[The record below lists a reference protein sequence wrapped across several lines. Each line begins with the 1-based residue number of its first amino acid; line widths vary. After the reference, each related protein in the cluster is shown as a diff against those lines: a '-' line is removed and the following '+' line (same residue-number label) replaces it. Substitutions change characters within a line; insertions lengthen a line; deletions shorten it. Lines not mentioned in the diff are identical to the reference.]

1 MELKKLQQQWN
12 SFPEVS
18 MEERPIL
25 SSDLE
30 KIVVKNPLSDA
41 FYLRKK
47 LLTRIVLFSVFWLVN
62 TWLLK
67 MQYSSDGND
76 LFLHLV
82 FFLLLSY
89 SIYFHLRLLFFADY
103 PTLLSL
109 PLLSFLGKLEIV
121 MDKYIISFKVT
132 SVLTAFAL
140 LVFFERLLARFS
152 PAAYESFSRNIWYK
166 WLLLIFM
173 AVSFDILLMHLV
185 VPKYRKLLD
194 TVRRYKE
201 GIVSKAQNK

>member
-1 MELKKLQQQWN
+1 GTCQELYPLFKGKTDMELKKLLQHWN

-47 LLTRIVLFSVFWLVN
+47 LLTRIILFSVIWLVN

-67 MQYSSDGND
+67 NQWPADGND
-76 LFLHLV
+76 LFLPLA

-89 SIYFHLRLLFFADY
+89 STYFHLRLLFFAD
-103 PTLLSL
+103 
-109 PLLSFLGKLEIV
+109 
-121 MDKYIISFKVT
+121 
-132 SVLTAFAL
+132 
-140 LVFFERLLARFS
+140 
-152 PAAYESFSRNIWYK
+152 
-166 WLLLIFM
+166 
-173 AVSFDILLMHLV
+173 
-185 VPKYRKLLD
+185 
-194 TVRRYKE
+194 
-201 GIVSKAQNK
+201 